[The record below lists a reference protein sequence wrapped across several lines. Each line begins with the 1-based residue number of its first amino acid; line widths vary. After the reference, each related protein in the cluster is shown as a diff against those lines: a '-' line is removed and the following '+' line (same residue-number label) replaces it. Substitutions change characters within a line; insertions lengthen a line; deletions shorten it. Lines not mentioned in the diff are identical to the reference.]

1 MGVWRFLGTVC
12 SPHPGQRGR
21 RTLDPLALE
30 LLSPP
35 RDLWKLSSSR
45 ALGGHALGPVPQRL
59 GGESQ
64 LSAGFTNTLI
74 LLCFFGIWF
83 HVLFPLAPTL
93 KSHYLGHLSSGQ
105 SRRSLSQI
113 SSSGKEAS
121 HPDSQ
126 HFLLPSILLVQRRG
140 I

>member
-1 MGVWRFLGTVC
+1 MGAWRFLGTVC
-12 SPHPGQRGR
+12 SPYPGQRGR

-35 RDLWKLSSSR
+35 RDPWKLSSSR

-64 LSAGFTNTLI
+64 LSEGFTNTLI
-74 LLCFFGIWF
+74 LPCFFGIWSR
-83 HVLFPLAPTL
+83 VLLPLAPTL
-93 KSHYLGHLSSGQ
+93 KSHYLGHHTTGQ

-126 HFLLPSILLVQRRG
+126 HFPLPSVLLVQRRG

>member
-21 RTLDPLALE
+21 RTLDPPARV
-30 LLSPP
+30 PP
-35 RDLWKLSSSR
+35 RDPWRLSSSR
-45 ALGGHALGPVPQRL
+45 ALGSRELGPAPQHL

-74 LLCFFGIWF
+74 LPCFFGIWSR
-83 HVLFPLAPTL
+83 VLFPLAPTL
-93 KSHYLGHLSSGQ
+93 KSHYLGHLSSGR
-105 SRRSLSQI
+105 SRCSLSQM

-126 HFLLPSILLVQRRG
+126 HFPLPSILMLQRGR